1 MATFIKAGFWDKLCQ
16 PCKGYKG
23 WLNLDELIQ
32 SFIPKPTYK
41 VYTALLTQS
50 GGDDPITITSD
61 NDLYKGITYE
71 ITDNPSNTDLTPFGA
86 PNSIV
91 GTKFVSNQTVSL
103 VEIFPPDLF
112 ELSYNTGAPV
122 VTVLEN
128 TIGNIWFTYIS
139 QGKYAVK
146 SLNLFV
152 TNKTYST
159 LQANLLDS
167 NYGAFYTINRS
178 SESNINIYTDGPYSG
193 EINNLLNNTPIE
205 IRVYN

>member
-128 TIGNIWFTYIS
+128 TIGNIWFIYMATGYYTIKNSNGQFKSNIFYTTQIS
-139 QGKYAVK
+139 SVDPILY
-146 SLNLFV
+146 SLNTFSVSGWDDFTLNIIGSGDGLLF
-152 TNKTYST
+152 K
-159 LQANLLDS
+159 A
-167 NYGAFYTINRS
+167 
-178 SESNINIYTDGPYSG
+178 
-193 EINNLLNNTPIE
+193 PIE
-205 IRVYN
+205 IRVYS